1 MGNQC
6 HLKLFMHCISYQ
18 FEGKY
23 VIIACK
29 GSFILSTIR
38 LYTNPEAFELG
49 GVCEVLCLKYTRCPK
64 PMQSSLNIAV
74 SLTFRLLQ

>member
-1 MGNQC
+1 
-6 HLKLFMHCISYQ
+6 MHCISYQ

-38 LYTNPEAFELG
+38 LYTNPEAFALG
-49 GVCEVLCLKYTRCPK
+49 GVCEVFCLKPLQGVPK
-64 PMQSSLNIAV
+64 PMQSSLNTAV